1 MQKKD
6 YFRTKTWL
14 LRVSTKDST
23 LLVVGSIAGIVGT
36 VLSLSNKS
44 GADYLKG
51 FGAGLMV
58 VFCINVVSKI
68 IRKKNE
74 TITR

>member
-6 YFRTKTWL
+6 YFRIKTKL
-14 LRVSTKDST
+14 LLMNTKDSL

-36 VLSLSNKS
+36 LLSLSNKS
-44 GADYLKG
+44 GGDYLKG

-58 VFCINVVSKI
+58 VFCINVIPKI

-74 TITR
+74 TIAK